1 MKRKMHSLVPGQ
13 TVLTAALFAALAVT
27 AGCGSAPESEAQ
39 DSPQPEATRDVVVL
53 SAEAISR
60 NGIELAAATSHP
72 IADLVEA
79 PAEVQLDPDRV
90 AHVSP
95 LVPGQ
100 LRRVDFS
107 IGAHV
112 QRGQQ
117 LAVLRSVELGQAR
130 AEQRR
135 ARAMLEV
142 AEANFARQQRLR
154 SDGISSQRSF
164 LEAQLRR
171 AEAVAQRDAARARL
185 LVFGLHGGSGPDMP
199 IVAPIGG
206 TIIERH
212 ATRGENVAADDVL
225 FVIADT
231 AKVWVV
237 GRAYE
242 RDMSKLQLGA
252 HARLTLQSHPERSWE
267 GTVSFL
273 APVVDEATRTLAVRT
288 ELDNEDGTLRPG
300 LFGRLQISVGE
311 PQMVVTVPKVAVQQL
326 RGDAVVFVP
335 GDEANSFRVQR
346 VTTGRTSGELIEIR
360 RGLEVA
366 SRVVVAGAFLLK
378 SQLMASEFG
387 EEE

>member
-1 MKRKMHSLVPGQ
+1 M
-13 TVLTAALFAALAVT
+13 TAAICTTLAMSG
-27 AGCGSAPESEAQ
+27 GCGDSAPETQAE
-39 DSPQPEATRDVVVL
+39 DSPQTEPTRDVVVL
-53 SAEAISR
+53 SPEAISR
-60 NGIELAAATSHP
+60 NGIQLAQATNHP
-72 IADLVEA
+72 ISDLVEA

-107 IGAHV
+107 IGAQV

-185 LVFGLHGGSGPDMP
+185 LVFGLHGGRGPDMP

-212 ATRGENVAADDVL
+212 ATQGENVAADDVL

-242 RDMSKLQLGA
+242 RDMPKLRLGA
-252 HARLTLQSHPERSWE
+252 HARLTLQSQPERSWE

-273 APVVDEATRTLAVRT
+273 APVVDETTRTLAVRT
-288 ELDNEDGTLRPG
+288 ELDNDDGTLRPG

-311 PQMVVTVPKVAVQQL
+311 PQLVVTVPQVAVQQL

-335 GDEANSFRVQR
+335 GDEANSFRAQR
-346 VTTGRTSGELIEIR
+346 VTTGRRTGELVEIR
-360 RGLEVA
+360 SGLEA
-366 SRVVVAGAFLLK
+366 GSQVVVAGAFLLK
-378 SQLMASEFG
+378 SQLMTSEFG